1 MSPKRILAVATWA
14 VFACIALGVL
24 VAQGDV
30 WGLALGAAW
39 ALLALVEG
47 LAIANP
53 ERGDTISDRITSWLR
68 ERPWRVAVL
77 GAVMV
82 ALFVHWITGWP

>member
-1 MSPKRILAVATWA
+1 MTLPRLLAVATWA

-53 ERGDTISDRITSWLR
+53 ERGDTISNRISSWLR
-68 ERPWRVAVL
+68 DRPWRALAL
-77 GAVMV
+77 GVVMLG
-82 ALFVHWITGWP
+82 LFIHWLADWP